1 MPECVRPV
9 LHQLAGGEIMDPT
22 TIAII
27 SIALVFFLILFG
39 AQIGVALAAVSV
51 IGIWAMTGKFQ
62 IAINLLQTTC
72 YSAVMD
78 YVFAVVP
85 LFILMGLFS
94 TMSGATA
101 ELFISAQLLLGRIR
115 GGLGIATVL
124 ANAVFAAITGVS
136 IASAAV
142 FSKIALPEMNRHQ
155 YDPKFSL
162 GIVATSAILGML
174 IPPSMLMIVYGVL
187 TEQSI
192 GRLFVAGI
200 IPGLIVTA
208 VLSLGIYVRVR
219 LNPEIGGR
227 VAEKKGLGL
236 TEIIKIAAT
245 PWAVL
250 LLIGTVLGGIWGGI
264 FTPTEAGAVGAAGAF
279 FLVVFK
285 RRYSNRLLW
294 HVLLDTGKTT
304 ASIFLL
310 LICAQMFSRMLTI
323 SGLTQKISLWASQLP
338 VPPLVVIIGFIIV
351 FVILGCII
359 DSTSILLLTIPIMHP
374 VVVNLGFDPIWFAIV
389 AIFSIEIGLITPP
402 FGMVIFSMKSAIEEE
417 IEIAEIFAG
426 SFPFLLLL
434 FISLVII
441 IAFPSLTIWLP
452 SLM

>member
-1 MPECVRPV
+1 
-9 LHQLAGGEIMDPT
+9 MDPT
-22 TIAII
+22 AIAILCV
-27 SIALVFFLILFG
+27 ALVFLLILFG

-51 IGIWAMTGKFQ
+51 LGIWAMTGKFQ
-62 IAINLLQTTC
+62 IAINLLQTTA

-94 TMSGATA
+94 TISGATA
-101 ELFISAQLLLGRIR
+101 ELFVSAQLLLGRIR
-115 GGLGIATVL
+115 GGLGVATVL

-142 FSKIALPEMNRHQ
+142 FSKIALPQMKRHD
-155 YDPKFSL
+155 YEPKFSL

-200 IPGLIVTA
+200 LPGLMVTA
-208 VLSLGIYVRVR
+208 VLSIGIYVRVR
-219 LNPEIGGR
+219 LNPRLGGQIT
-227 VAEKKGLGL
+227 EKKHMSLK
-236 TEIIKIAAT
+236 EFIKVAAT

-250 LLIGTVLGGIWGGI
+250 LLIGTVIGGIWGGI

-279 FLVVFK
+279 LLVLFK
-285 RRYSNRLLW
+285 GQYTHRRLW
-294 HVLLDTGKTT
+294 FVLLDTGKTT

-323 SGLTQKISLWASQLP
+323 SGLTQKISLWASLLP
-338 VPPLVVIIGFIIV
+338 VPPIFVIFGFIVVFIV
-351 FVILGCII
+351 LGCII
-359 DSTSILLLTIPIMHP
+359 DSTSILLLTIPIMYP
-374 VVVNLGFDPIWFAIV
+374 VVDKLGFDPIWFAIV

-402 FGMVIFSMKSAIEEE
+402 FGMVIFAMKSAVEEN
-417 IEIAEIFAG
+417 IEIAEIFEG
-426 SFPFLLLL
+426 SFPFLILL
-434 FISLVII
+434 FISLII
-441 IAFPSLTIWLP
+441 LVAFPALTIWLP

>member
-1 MPECVRPV
+1 
-9 LHQLAGGEIMDPT
+9 MDPMI
-22 TIAII
+22 IAVLCVV
-27 SIALVFFLILFG
+27 LVFFLILFG

-51 IGIWAMTGKFQ
+51 IGIWAITGKFI

-94 TMSGATA
+94 TMSGATE
-101 ELFISAQLLLGRIR
+101 ELFVSAQLLLGRIR

-142 FSKIALPEMNRHQ
+142 FTKIALPQMKRHH

-192 GRLFVAGI
+192 GRLFVSGI
-200 IPGLIVTA
+200 IPGLIVTL
-208 VLSLGIYVRVR
+208 VLSIGIYIRVR
-219 LNPEIGGR
+219 INPAIGGKIT
-227 VAEKKGLGL
+227 EKKRMGLNEL
-236 TEIIKIAAT
+236 IRIAAT

-250 LLIGTVLGGIWGGI
+250 LLISTVLGGIWGGI

-279 FLVVFK
+279 LLVIFK
-285 RRYSNRLLW
+285 RKYSNRLLW
-294 HVLLDTGKTT
+294 QVLLDTGKTT

-338 VPPLVVIIGFIIV
+338 VPPIFVIFGFIIV
-351 FVILGCII
+351 FIVLGCII

-374 VVVNLGFDPIWFAIV
+374 VIVKLGFDPIWFAIV

-402 FGMVIFSMKSAIEEE
+402 FGMVIFSMKSAVEEE

-426 SFPFLLLL
+426 SFPFLILL
-434 FISLVII
+434 FISLII
-441 IAFPSLTIWLP
+441 IVAFPPITIWLP

>member
-1 MPECVRPV
+1 
-9 LHQLAGGEIMDPT
+9 MDPT
-22 TIAII
+22 TIAVLCV
-27 SIALVFFLILFG
+27 ALVFFLILFG

-51 IGIWAMTGKFQ
+51 IGIWVMTGKFQ

-142 FSKIALPEMNRHQ
+142 FSKIALPEMIRHR

-219 LNPEIGGR
+219 INPKLGGQI
-227 VAEKKGLGL
+227 AEKKDLGL
-236 TEIIKIAAT
+236 KELVKIAIT

-250 LLIGTVLGGIWGGI
+250 LLIATVMGGIWGGV

-279 FLVVFK
+279 LLVVFK
-285 RRYSNRLLW
+285 GRYSNHLLW
-294 HVLLDTGKTT
+294 QVLLDTGKTT

-323 SGLTQKISLWASQLP
+323 SGLTQKISLWASLLP
-338 VPPLVVIIGFIIV
+338 VPPIFVIFGFIIV

-374 VVVNLGFDPIWFAIV
+374 VVEKLGFDPIWFAIV

-402 FGMVIFSMKSAIEEE
+402 FGMVVFSMKSAVEGD
-417 IEIAEIFAG
+417 IEIAEIFEGA
-426 SFPFLLLL
+426 FPFLILL

-441 IAFPSLTIWLP
+441 VAFPSLTIWLP

>member
-1 MPECVRPV
+1 
-9 LHQLAGGEIMDPT
+9 MDPT
-22 TIAII
+22 TIAIFC
-27 SIALVFFLILFG
+27 IALVFFLILLG
-39 AQIGVALAAVSV
+39 AQIGVALASVSV

-62 IAINLLQTTC
+62 ISINLLQTTC

-94 TMSGATA
+94 TISGATA
-101 ELFISAQLLLGRIR
+101 ELFVSAQLLLGRIR

-124 ANAVFAAITGVS
+124 ANAVFAAVTGVS

-142 FSKIALPEMNRHQ
+142 FSKIALPEMKRHH
-155 YDPKFSL
+155 YDAKFSL

-192 GRLFVAGI
+192 GRLFVAGV

-208 VLSLGIYVRVR
+208 VLSAGIYIRVR
-219 LNPEIGGR
+219 LNPRLGGQI
-227 VAEKKGLGL
+227 AEKKHLSFKDL
-236 TEIIKIAAT
+236 LKIAAT
-245 PWAVL
+245 PWAVI
-250 LLIGTVLGGIWGGI
+250 LLIVTVIGGIWGGV
-264 FTPTEAGAVGAAGAF
+264 FTPTEAGAVGAGGAF
-279 FLVVFK
+279 LLVLFK
-285 RRYSNRLLW
+285 KQYSNRRLW
-294 HVLLDTGKTT
+294 SVLLDTGKTT

-338 VPPLVVIIGFIIV
+338 IPPIFVVFGFIIV
-351 FVILGCII
+351 FIVLGCII

-374 VVVNLGFDPIWFAIV
+374 VIEKLGFDPIWFAIV

-402 FGMVIFSMKSAIEEE
+402 FGMVIFSMKSAVEEN
-417 IEIAEIFAG
+417 IEIAEIFEGA
-426 SFPFLLLL
+426 FPFLRLL
-434 FISLVII
+434 FISLAII
-441 IAFPSLTIWLP
+441 IAFPALTMWLP

>member
-1 MPECVRPV
+1 
-9 LHQLAGGEIMDPT
+9 MDPT
-22 TIAII
+22 TIAIFCV
-27 SIALVFFLILFG
+27 ALVFFLILFG

-51 IGIWAMTGKFQ
+51 LGIWAMTGRFQ

-101 ELFISAQLLLGRIR
+101 ELFVSAQLLLGRIR
-115 GGLGIATVL
+115 GGMGIATVL

-142 FSKIALPEMNRHQ
+142 FSKIALPEMKRHQ

-162 GIVATSAILGML
+162 GIVSSSAILGML

-192 GRLFVAGI
+192 GRLFVAGVL
-200 IPGLIVTA
+200 PGLIVTA
-208 VLSLGIYVRVR
+208 VLALGIYTRVR
-219 LNPEIGGR
+219 INPRIGGR
-227 VAEKKGLGL
+227 IAEKKRLHFRDF
-236 TEIIKIAAT
+236 IKIAAT

-250 LLIGTVLGGIWGGI
+250 LLIGTVMGGIWGGV

-279 FLVVFK
+279 LLVVFK
-285 RRYSNRLLW
+285 RKYSHRLLW

-338 VPPLVVIIGFIIV
+338 VPPIFVVFGFIIV
-351 FVILGCII
+351 FIVLGCII

-374 VVVNLGFDPIWFAIV
+374 VIEKLGFDPIWFAIV

-402 FGMVIFSMKSAIEEE
+402 FGMVIFSMKSAIDEE
-417 IEIAEIFAG
+417 IEITEIFAG

-434 FISLVII
+434 FISLAII
-441 IAFPSLTIWLP
+441 IAFPSLSIWLP

>member
-1 MPECVRPV
+1 
-9 LHQLAGGEIMDPT
+9 MDPT
-22 TIAII
+22 TIAIFCV
-27 SIALVFFLILFG
+27 ALVFFLILFG

-51 IGIWAMTGKFQ
+51 LGIWVITGKFK

-85 LFILMGLFS
+85 LFVLMGLFS
-94 TMSGATA
+94 TVSGATA
-101 ELFISAQLLLGRIR
+101 ELFVSAQLLLGRIR

-142 FSKIALPEMNRHQ
+142 FSKIALPEMNRHH
-155 YDPKFSL
+155 YDTKFSL

-208 VLSLGIYVRVR
+208 VLSIGIYVRVSINPR
-219 LNPEIGGR
+219 LGGQI
-227 VAEKKGLGL
+227 AEKKQLSVRGF
-236 TEIIKIAAT
+236 IKIAAT
-245 PWAVL
+245 PWVVL
-250 LLIGTVLGGIWGGI
+250 LLIGTVMGGIWGGV

-279 FLVVFK
+279 LLVVFK
-285 RRYSNRLLW
+285 GRYSNRRLW
-294 HVLLDTGKTT
+294 GVLLDTGKTT

-323 SGLTQKISLWASQLP
+323 SGLTQKISIWASLLP
-338 VPPLVVIIGFIIV
+338 VPPIFVIFGFIIV
-351 FVILGCII
+351 FVVLGCII

-374 VVVNLGFDPIWFAIV
+374 VVVKLGFDPIWYAIV
-389 AIFSIEIGLITPP
+389 DIFSIEIGLITPP
-402 FGMVIFSMKSAIEEE
+402 FGMEIFSMKSALEGD

-434 FISLVII
+434 LISLVII
-441 IAFPSLTIWLP
+441 VAFPSLTIWLP